1 MTNEDFR
8 TFLSNLSD
16 RQIVAVFD
24 TINFDIPIGD
34 CVRLINQEMDCR
46 IHCWFGDCKDE
57 K

>member
-8 TFLSNLSD
+8 TFLSDLSD